1 MPNTNGQRAGGWRG
15 PSIRRLIY
23 LLVAIPLLTVIGLYA
38 FVLYT
43 TVGDA
48 VNLDRAPNL
57 INATSVPAAQ
67 FDLFIEAERKASV
80 VYLAAPTPANLTQ
93 LAAAQAATVQ
103 NFPAFRS
110 QMTSAAT
117 TQSATT
123 GETNAI
129 TKLIAQVQ
137 QLSAIR
143 PEITA
148 RAVAPA
154 TVMAAYTGILNEELQ
169 LFIQENQSLTNG
181 PATSQSEANIIG
193 VAGHEALS
201 QEDAVVSAALAAH
214 QVTPATRVQ
223 VAELAGARQAL
234 IQNTLVWFN
243 AKNLAAWNKGQSQYA
258 SPATLAQLTQLE
270 NDMAGDPSPFP
281 LFTAAQWD
289 PVASAVLNGYFAG
302 GVDSARAQVAHD
314 QTVTNAAWRRVAL
327 AGGVGL
333 VGLLLSIGLSILL
346 GRWIIRRLAGLEQSA
361 VTLAGVELPGVVAR
375 LRRGEDVPVEE
386 LTGEQPDFGRD
397 EIGRVAQAFDAAR
410 RTAIEAAVGEA
421 RMRRGINDVFR
432 NLARRNQSLLH
443 RELTVLDGMERRTT
457 DPETL
462 EDLFRLDH
470 LTTRMRRHSEGLIIL
485 SGAAPG
491 RGWVH
496 PVRMIDVLR
505 AAAAE
510 VEDYS
515 RVTVTTPSH
524 AALTGPAVADV
535 IHLLAELIENATTL
549 SPPYTPV
556 RVSGDL
562 VASGFAV
569 EIEDRGLGMSEQ
581 RYAELNGR
589 LAEPPEFDVFNS
601 EQLGLFVVGQL
612 AKRHGIR
619 VTLRPSPYGGTTA
632 IALIPTTLVGV
643 EEGFVEGMPTGMS
656 AISSAWA
663 AGHGDEAGGGTA
675 ASSPARTQLGSGP
688 SWGPLPL
695 GNGSSGPVN
704 GGAHAGSEDPFSSF
718 GPGPSS
724 GSDPYADQTY
734 QDQANGSPSHSAIN
748 QGAIG
753 PGAIGPGAASGSSYG
768 EQPYGTD
775 PQTGQAYGWP
785 SPPSGSSFG
794 APGET
799 GANPTE
805 TGLPWPYDRPAPSSD
820 RTGRPSPATP
830 FAASNPDYSPGET
843 YRPYTQDSS
852 AFPSSAAPFPPPQ
865 APLPPAE
872 PPYPQEQPS
881 YSEGSAFP
889 SAGAPYPSAETA
901 FPVAEPS
908 FPPSAPFG
916 DEDAARADETYK
928 GLPKRVRQANI
939 APQLRDRAASSSAP
953 SAASGDN
960 VANRSPDD
968 IRNALSAMQRG
979 WQLGRAADD
988 GELTEPGTTRP
999 DGSYDALGNGSS
1011 GSGYAG
1017 SAGGPRFG
1025 DERLVTDD
1033 DRTAGQA
1040 SGAGTGTGTGTGTGG
1055 NGHGADHGSTGD
1067 RDGTGGYGTADSY
1080 GVDSVGYPDYASE
1093 PDYSAPTG
1101 RASRSVP
1108 AFRTADSES
1117 TTDPADDSAHDAE
1130 VEASRS
1136 SEEQGYRGGTDDI

>member
-15 PSIRRLIY
+15 PSIRRLLY
-23 LLVAIPLLTVIGLYA
+23 FLVAIPLLTVIGLYA

-67 FDLFIEAERKASV
+67 FDLFIQAERKASL
-80 VYLAAPTPANLTQ
+80 VYLAAPTPANRAQ

-103 NFPAFRS
+103 NFPTFRS

-123 GETNAI
+123 GETDVIN
-129 TKLIAQVQ
+129 KMIASVR

-143 PEITA
+143 PAITA
-148 RAVAPA
+148 RAITPA
-154 TVMAAYTGILNEELQ
+154 AVMAAYSGILTQELS

-181 PATSQSEANIIG
+181 PVAAQAQANIIG
-193 VAGHEALS
+193 VAGREALS
-201 QEDAVVSAALAAH
+201 QEDAIVSAALAAR
-214 QVTPATRVQ
+214 QVTAPTRVQ
-223 VAELAGARQAL
+223 AGELAGARQAL
-234 IQNTLVWFN
+234 IQNALSLFN
-243 AKNLAAWNKGQSQYA
+243 AQNLAAWNKGVGQYA

-270 NDMAGDPSPFP
+270 GVFAGNPTPFP
-281 LFTAAQWD
+281 PFTAAQWD
-289 PVASAVLNGYFAG
+289 PVASAVLNGYFAA
-302 GVDSARAQVAHD
+302 GVETARTQVAND
-314 QTVTNAAWRRVAL
+314 QTITNAAWRRVAL

-333 VGLLLSIGLSILL
+333 VGLLLSIGLSILM

-386 LTGEQPDFGRD
+386 LTGQQPEFGRD

-515 RVTVTTPSH
+515 RVTVTTPSA

-581 RYAELNGR
+581 RYVELNGR

-632 IALIPTTLVGV
+632 IALIPASLVGV
-643 EEGFVEGMPTGMS
+643 EEGFVEGLPTGMS

-663 AGHGDEAGGGTA
+663 AGHGDAADGGTA
-675 ASSPARTQLGSGP
+675 ASSPSRTQLGSGP

-695 GNGSSGPVN
+695 GNGSSSPVN
-704 GGAHAGSEDPFSSF
+704 GDIRAGGTEDPFGSF
-718 GPGPSS
+718 GRGPSS
-724 GSDPYADQTY
+724 GSEPYADQPY
-734 QDQANGSPSHSAIN
+734 PGQADGSPSHSAIDP
-748 QGAIG
+748 GALG
-753 PGAIGPGAASGSSYG
+753 PGGPNGSSYG

-775 PQTGQAYGWP
+775 PQTGQAYGWL
-785 SPPSGSSFG
+785 SPPGGSSFG
-794 APGET
+794 SPGET
-799 GANPTE
+799 GPAPTE
-805 TGLPWPYDRPAPSSD
+805 TGLPWPYDRPAPSANG
-820 RTGRPSPATP
+820 TGHSPATP
-830 FAASNPDYSPGET
+830 FASGDPGYPAGET

-852 AFPSSAAPFPPPQ
+852 AFPPPGEPFPPPQ
-865 APLPPAE
+865 PPLPPAE
-872 PPYPQEQPS
+872 PPYPQTQPS
-881 YSEGSAFP
+881 YAEGSSFP
-889 SAGAPYPSAETA
+889 SASTPYPSAETA
-901 FPVAEPS
+901 LPPAEPS
-908 FPPSAPFG
+908 FPPAAPFG
-916 DEDAARADETYK
+916 DEGTAAQADETYK
-928 GLPKRVRQANI
+928 GLPKRVRQASL
-939 APQLRDRAASSSAP
+939 APQLRDRAATSSTP

-979 WQLGRAADD
+979 WQQGRAADEGD
-988 GELTEPGTTRP
+988 LTEPGTARP
-999 DGSYDALGNGSS
+999 GGSTPDALGNGSG

-1017 SAGGPRFG
+1017 SADGPLSG
-1025 DERLVTDD
+1025 EERLVTDA
-1033 DRTAGQA
+1033 DRPAAQSSGNGG
-1040 SGAGTGTGTGTGTGG
+1040 GAGNGYGAAGG
-1055 NGHGADHGSTGD
+1055 RG
-1067 RDGTGGYGTADSY
+1067 GTGGYGTADSY
-1080 GVDSVGYPDYASE
+1080 GVGSVGYPDYASE
-1093 PDYSAPTG
+1093 PDYSDAPG
-1101 RASRSVP
+1101 RTSRSVP
-1108 AFRTADSES
+1108 AFRTADSGG
-1117 TTDPADDSAHDAE
+1117 TTDPADDSAHNAE
-1130 VEASRS
+1130 VEANRS

>member
-15 PSIRRLIY
+15 PSIRRLLY
-23 LLVAIPLLTVIGLYA
+23 FLVAIPLLTVIGLYA

-67 FDLFIEAERKASV
+67 FDLFIQAERKASL
-80 VYLAAPTPANLTQ
+80 VYLAAPTPANRAQ

-103 NFPAFRS
+103 NFPTFRS

-123 GETNAI
+123 GETNVI
-129 TKLIAQVQ
+129 NKMIASVQ

-143 PEITA
+143 PAITA
-148 RAVAPA
+148 RAITPA
-154 TVMAAYTGILNEELQ
+154 AVMAAYSGILTQELS
-169 LFIQENQSLTNG
+169 LFIQENQSLTN
-181 PATSQSEANIIG
+181 ATAATQSQANITG
-193 VAGHEALS
+193 VAGREALS
-201 QEDAVVSAALAAH
+201 QEDAIVSAALAAR
-214 QVTPATRVQ
+214 QATAPTRVQ
-223 VAELAGARQAL
+223 VGELAGARQAL
-234 IQNTLVWFN
+234 IQNALTFFN
-243 AKNLAAWNKGQSQYA
+243 AQNLAAWNKGQGQYA
-258 SPATLAQLTQLE
+258 SPATLAQLSQLE
-270 NDMAGDPSPFP
+270 DAFTGNPTPFLP
-281 LFTAAQWD
+281 FTAAQWD
-289 PVASAVLNGYFAG
+289 PVASAVLNGYFAA

-314 QTVTNAAWRRVAL
+314 QTITNAAWRRVAL

-333 VGLLLSIGLSILL
+333 VGLLLSIGLSILM

-386 LTGEQPDFGRD
+386 LTGQQPEFGRD

-515 RVTVTTPSH
+515 RVTVTTPSA

-581 RYAELNGR
+581 RYVELNGR

-632 IALIPTTLVGV
+632 IALIPTSLVGV
-643 EEGFVEGMPTGMS
+643 EEGFVEGLPTGMS

-663 AGHGDEAGGGTA
+663 AGQGDAADGGTA
-675 ASSPARTQLGSGP
+675 ASSPSRTQLGSGP
-688 SWGPLPL
+688 SWRLLPL
-695 GNGSSGPVN
+695 GNGSSSPVD
-704 GGAHAGSEDPFSSF
+704 GDTHAAGSEDPFGSF
-718 GPGPSS
+718 GPGPSP
-724 GSDPYADQTY
+724 GSEPYAGESY
-734 QDQANGSPSHSAIN
+734 PGRANGSPSH
-748 QGAIG
+748 GAIG
-753 PGAIGPGAASGSSYG
+753 PGAIGPGGPNGSSYG

-775 PQTGQAYGWP
+775 PQTGQAYGWL
-785 SPPSGSSFG
+785 SPPGGSSFG
-794 APGET
+794 SPGET
-799 GANPTE
+799 GSAPTE
-805 TGLPWPYDRPAPSSD
+805 TGLPWPYDRPAPSVN
-820 RTGRPSPATP
+820 GMGQSPATP
-830 FAASNPDYSPGET
+830 FASGDPGYPPGET

-852 AFPSSAAPFPPPQ
+852 AFPPPGEPFPPPRPCRRPSRRTRRPSLRTPRGLPSRPRVPRIP
-865 APLPPAE
+865 APRRPSRRPSRRSRPRRRSATSLRRRRPTRRTRACRNGYARPAWHPSSGTGPPPA
-872 PPYPQEQPS
+872 
-881 YSEGSAFP
+881 
-889 SAGAPYPSAETA
+889 
-901 FPVAEPS
+901 
-908 FPPSAPFG
+908 
-916 DEDAARADETYK
+916 AR
-928 GLPKRVRQANI
+928 RR
-939 APQLRDRAASSSAP
+939 RR
-953 SAASGDN
+953 
-960 VANRSPDD
+960 
-968 IRNALSAMQRG
+968 
-979 WQLGRAADD
+979 
-988 GELTEPGTTRP
+988 PGTTWRTAHRTTSATPCRP
-999 DGSYDALGNGSS
+999 CSV
-1011 GSGYAG
+1011 AG
-1017 SAGGPRFG
+1017 SRDAR
-1025 DERLVTDD
+1025 
-1033 DRTAGQA
+1033 RTK
-1040 SGAGTGTGTGTGTGG
+1040 
-1055 NGHGADHGSTGD
+1055 GS
-1067 RDGTGGYGTADSY
+1067 
-1080 GVDSVGYPDYASE
+1080 
-1093 PDYSAPTG
+1093 
-1101 RASRSVP
+1101 
-1108 AFRTADSES
+1108 
-1117 TTDPADDSAHDAE
+1117 
-1130 VEASRS
+1130 
-1136 SEEQGYRGGTDDI
+1136 